1 MRMAGMWVVHIEVH
15 DDQTYAKYIEGSTAV
30 VAKYGGEFVARGG
43 CHEQKEGK
51 EYPRN
56 VLIKYP
62 TFERALEAY
71 DSEEYQA
78 IIGLAKESSDRTLTI
93 LEVEDLPV

>member
-1 MRMAGMWVVHIEVH
+1 MAGMWVVHIEVH

-30 VAKYGGEFVARGG
+30 VAKYGGEFVARGSG
-43 CHEQKEGK
+43 CEKEGK
-51 EYPRN
+51 DYPRN

-71 DSEEYQA
+71 DAEEYQA

>member
-1 MRMAGMWVVHIEVH
+1 MAGMWVVHIEVH
-15 DDQTYAKYIEGSTAV
+15 DDQTYANYIEGSTAV
-30 VAKYGGEFVARGG
+30 VAQYGGEFVARGG
-43 CHEQKEGK
+43 RYEQKEGK
-51 EYPRN
+51 DYPRN

-78 IIGLAKESSDRTLTI
+78 IVGLAKESSDRTLTI
-93 LEVEDLPV
+93 LEVDV